1 MAGLNSKPYTIM
13 NTMNKYDFKTDE
25 NGYLPLIQIRI
36 MQVIMEAFG
45 RIVPLNI
52 DLFENIKGLDEDR
65 LFSVIE
71 NELEMEIDKNK
82 RCSVRTPDDII
93 NLMADIMTEDEIR
106 VYYMKISLINLKRM
120 RDERIEDGFDT
131 DDIDDAIMDLELELM
146 VEENDEAKAIYA
158 EMMKMFDDDS
168 EQSEDDYDEEYERKF
183 RESLNN
189 IAQTLSV
196 EQIVYLWNEGIE
208 LNTLDDDD
216 LYIYKEVLAIHGV
229 SVSEMEDAGA
239 IDRRLMIQYDAED
252 NLIRCVE

>member
-1 MAGLNSKPYTIM
+1 
-13 NTMNKYDFKTDE
+13 
-25 NGYLPLIQIRI
+25 
-36 MQVIMEAFG
+36 MEACG
-45 RIVPLNI
+45 RFVPLNA

-71 NELEMEIDKNK
+71 NELEMEIDKDK
-82 RCSVRTPDDII
+82 RCSVRTPADII

-106 VYYMKISLINLKRM
+106 VYYIKISLINLKRM

-168 EQSEDDYDEEYERKF
+168 EQSEDDYDEEESDEEYERKF

>member
-1 MAGLNSKPYTIM
+1 MY
-13 NTMNKYDFKTDE
+13 TMNKYNFNKDE

-45 RIVPLNI
+45 RMVPLNI

-146 VEENDEAKAIYA
+146 VEENDEAKAVYT
-158 EMMKMFDDDS
+158 EMMKMFDEDS
-168 EQSEDDYDEEYERKF
+168 EQSEDDYDEEESDEEYERKF

-189 IAQTLSV
+189 IAQTLSI

-208 LNTLDDDD
+208 LNSLDEDD

-229 SVSEMEDAGA
+229 SVSEMEDADA
-239 IDRRLMIQYDAED
+239 IDRRLMIQYDVEN

>member
-1 MAGLNSKPYTIM
+1 M
-13 NTMNKYDFKTDE
+13 
-25 NGYLPLIQIRI
+25 IQIRI

-45 RIVPLNI
+45 RIVPLNV
-52 DLFENIKGLDEDR
+52 DLFENIKDLDEDR

-146 VEENDEAKAIYA
+146 VEENDEAKAVYT

-168 EQSEDDYDEEYERKF
+168 EQSEDDYDEEESDEEYERKF

-208 LNTLDDDD
+208 LNSLDKDD

-229 SVSEMEDAGA
+229 SVSEMEDADA
-239 IDRRLMIQYDAED
+239 IDRRLMIQYDVEN
-252 NLIRCVE
+252 NLIRCLE

>member
-1 MAGLNSKPYTIM
+1 M
-13 NTMNKYDFKTDE
+13 
-25 NGYLPLIQIRI
+25 
-36 MQVIMEAFG
+36 
-45 RIVPLNI
+45 
-52 DLFENIKGLDEDR
+52 DEDR

-71 NELEMEIDKNK
+71 NELEMEIDKDK
-82 RCSVRTPDDII
+82 RCSVRTPADII

-106 VYYMKISLINLKRM
+106 VYYIKISLINLKRM

-168 EQSEDDYDEEYERKF
+168 EQSEDDYDEEESDEEYERKF

>member
-1 MAGLNSKPYTIM
+1 
-13 NTMNKYDFKTDE
+13 
-25 NGYLPLIQIRI
+25 
-36 MQVIMEAFG
+36 MEAFG
-45 RIVPLNI
+45 RIVPLNV
-52 DLFENIKGLDEDR
+52 DLFENIKDLDEDR

-106 VYYMKISLINLKRM
+106 VYYMKISLVNLKRM

-146 VEENDEAKAIYA
+146 VEENDEAKAVYT

-168 EQSEDDYDEEYERKF
+168 EQSEDDCDEEESGEEYERIF

-189 IAQTLSV
+189 IAQTLSI

-208 LNTLDDDD
+208 LNSLNEDD

-229 SVSEMEDAGA
+229 SVSEMEDADA
-239 IDRRLMIQYDAED
+239 IDRRLMIQYDVEN

>member
-1 MAGLNSKPYTIM
+1 
-13 NTMNKYDFKTDE
+13 
-25 NGYLPLIQIRI
+25 
-36 MQVIMEAFG
+36 MEAFG
-45 RIVPLNI
+45 RFVPLNA

-71 NELEMEIDKNK
+71 NELEMEIDKDK
-82 RCSVRTPDDII
+82 RCSVRTPADII

-158 EMMKMFDDDS
+158 
-168 EQSEDDYDEEYERKF
+168 
-183 RESLNN
+183 
-189 IAQTLSV
+189 
-196 EQIVYLWNEGIE
+196 
-208 LNTLDDDD
+208 
-216 LYIYKEVLAIHGV
+216 
-229 SVSEMEDAGA
+229 GA

>member
-1 MAGLNSKPYTIM
+1 MK
-13 NTMNKYDFKTDE
+13 KYNFKTDE
-25 NGYLPLIQIRI
+25 QGYLPLIQIRI
-36 MQVIMEAFG
+36 MQVIMEALG
-45 RIVPLNI
+45 RMVPLNA
-52 DLFENIKGLDEDR
+52 DLFENIKDLDEDR

-158 EMMKMFDDDS
+158 
-168 EQSEDDYDEEYERKF
+168 
-183 RESLNN
+183 
-189 IAQTLSV
+189 
-196 EQIVYLWNEGIE
+196 
-208 LNTLDDDD
+208 
-216 LYIYKEVLAIHGV
+216 
-229 SVSEMEDAGA
+229 GA

>member
-1 MAGLNSKPYTIM
+1 M
-13 NTMNKYDFKTDE
+13 
-25 NGYLPLIQIRI
+25 
-36 MQVIMEAFG
+36 
-45 RIVPLNI
+45 VPLNA
-52 DLFENIKGLDEDR
+52 DLFENIKDLDEDR

-146 VEENDEAKAIYA
+146 VEENDEAKAVYT

-168 EQSEDDYDEEYERKF
+168 EQSEDEYDEEESDEEYERKF

-208 LNTLDDDD
+208 LNSLDEDD

-229 SVSEMEDAGA
+229 SVSEMKDADA
-239 IDRRLMIQYDAED
+239 IDRRLMIQYDVEN

>member
-1 MAGLNSKPYTIM
+1 
-13 NTMNKYDFKTDE
+13 
-25 NGYLPLIQIRI
+25 

-45 RIVPLNI
+45 RMIPLNV
-52 DLFENIKGLDEDR
+52 DLFENIRGLDEDR

-71 NELEMEIDKNK
+71 NELEMEIAKDK
-82 RCSVRTPDDII
+82 RCSVHTPDDII

-106 VYYMKISLINLKRM
+106 VYYMKVSLANLIRM
-120 RDERIEDGFDT
+120 RDERIEDGVDT
-131 DDIDDAIMDLELELM
+131 EGIDDAIMDLELELM
-146 VEENDEAKAIYA
+146 VEENDEAKAIYT

-168 EQSEDDYDEEYERKF
+168 EQSEDDYDEEESDEEYERKF

>member
-1 MAGLNSKPYTIM
+1 MPSGRTTSQFNINTEM
-13 NTMNKYDFKTDE
+13 NTKYDFNTDE

-36 MQVIMEAFG
+36 MQVMMEAFG
-45 RIVPLNI
+45 RMVPLKV
-52 DLFENIKGLDEDR
+52 DLYENIKGLDEDR

-71 NELEMEIDKNK
+71 NELEMEIDKDK

-93 NLMADIMTEDEIR
+93 NLMAYIMTEDEIR

-158 EMMKMFDDDS
+158 
-168 EQSEDDYDEEYERKF
+168 
-183 RESLNN
+183 
-189 IAQTLSV
+189 
-196 EQIVYLWNEGIE
+196 
-208 LNTLDDDD
+208 
-216 LYIYKEVLAIHGV
+216 
-229 SVSEMEDAGA
+229 GA

>member
-1 MAGLNSKPYTIM
+1 MHFTGGL
-13 NTMNKYDFKTDE
+13 
-25 NGYLPLIQIRI
+25 Q
-36 MQVIMEAFG
+36 
-45 RIVPLNI
+45 
-52 DLFENIKGLDEDR
+52 
-65 LFSVIE
+65 

-146 VEENDEAKAIYA
+146 VEENDEAKAVYT

-168 EQSEDDYDEEYERKF
+168 EQSEDEYDEEESDEEYERKF

-208 LNTLDDDD
+208 LNSLDEDD

-229 SVSEMEDAGA
+229 SVSEMEDADA
-239 IDRRLMIQYDAED
+239 IDRRLMIQYDVEN

>member
-1 MAGLNSKPYTIM
+1 
-13 NTMNKYDFKTDE
+13 MNKYNFNKDE

-45 RIVPLNI
+45 RIVPLNV
-52 DLFENIKGLDEDR
+52 DLFENIKDLDEDR

-146 VEENDEAKAIYA
+146 VEENDEAKAVYT

-168 EQSEDDYDEEYERKF
+168 EQSEDDYDEEESDEEYERKF

-189 IAQTLSV
+189 IAQTLSI

-208 LNTLDDDD
+208 LNSLDEDD

-229 SVSEMEDAGA
+229 SVSEMEDADA
-239 IDRRLMIQYDAED
+239 IDRRLMIQYDVEN

>member
-1 MAGLNSKPYTIM
+1 
-13 NTMNKYDFKTDE
+13 
-25 NGYLPLIQIRI
+25 GYLPLIQIRI

-45 RIVPLNI
+45 RIVPLNV
-52 DLFENIKGLDEDR
+52 DLFENIKDLDEDR

-93 NLMADIMTEDEIR
+93 NLMTDIMTEDEIR
-106 VYYMKISLINLKRM
+106 VYYMKVSLANLIRM

-131 DDIDDAIMDLELELM
+131 EGIDDAIMDLELELM
-146 VEENDEAKAIYA
+146 VEENDEAKAIYT

-168 EQSEDDYDEEYERKF
+168 EQSEDEYDEEESDEEYERKF

-229 SVSEMEDAGA
+229 SVSEMEDADA
-239 IDRRLMIQYDAED
+239 IDRRLMIQYDVEN